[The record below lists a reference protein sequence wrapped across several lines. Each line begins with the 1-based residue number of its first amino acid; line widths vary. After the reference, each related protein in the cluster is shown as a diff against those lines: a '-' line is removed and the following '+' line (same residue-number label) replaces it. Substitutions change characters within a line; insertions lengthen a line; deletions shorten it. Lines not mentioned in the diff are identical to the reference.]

1 MNSIEPPS
9 LVLPEIMFAGIGSE
23 TIIYAIIIFFLLFFC
38 AVMSGS
44 ESALFSINP
53 DENNKLKAENS
64 KEAKT
69 IIQLLSNPRDLLA
82 TILIVNNFVIVGIVI
97 LSTFVLD
104 ANFPVQEGNELIRFF
119 IEVVGITFMIL
130 LIGEVIP
137 KIYATNNAERVS
149 RWVARPLY
157 ILSKTPP
164 ISWLKWV
171 LVSGSKFISKAKRKS
186 IHVSTDELEHAIALT
201 KESSTTDE
209 EQKLLEGIVKFGR
222 TEASQ
227 IMKPRIEMAV
237 LNSDC
242 LFDEVLAFVLDA
254 GYSRI
259 PVYKENTDN
268 VIGILYIKDLLQHL
282 SKGKEFNWLEVIR
295 KPFFIPENKKI
306 NDLLQEFRSMKMHLA
321 VVVDEYGGASGVI
334 TLEDILEEIVG
345 DITDEFDDDEIAFEK
360 LDDSTYIFEGRTT
373 LNDFY
378 KVVGIDGKDF
388 EAIKGDA
395 ETLGGFINEQTG
407 RIMKNKEFILQGN
420 FKLIV
425 ESSDKR
431 RVKLVKVLIN
441 NK

>member
-1 MNSIEPPS
+1 MISIEPPS
-9 LVLPEIMFAGIGSE
+9 LQFPEVISAGLSNESIV
-23 TIIYAIIIFFLLFFC
+23 YFVIIFFLLFVC

-44 ESALFSINP
+44 ESALFSIKP
-53 DENNKLKAENS
+53 EENNKLKSEDS

-69 IIQLLSNPRDLLA
+69 IIHLLSNPRDLLA

-97 LSTFVLD
+97 LATFVLD
-104 ANFPVQEGNELIRFF
+104 EEFPTKPGNELIRFL

-137 KIYATNNAERVS
+137 KIYATNNAEKAS

-157 ILSKTPP
+157 LISRTPP
-164 ISWLKWV
+164 VSWLKWV
-171 LVSGSKFISKAKRKS
+171 LVSGSKFISLSKKQSANIS
-186 IHVSTDELEHAIALT
+186 ADELEHAIALT
-201 KESSTTDE
+201 KESATSDG

-227 IMKPRIEMAV
+227 IMKPRIEMAA
-237 LNSDC
+237 LDAETN
-242 LFDEVLAFVLDA
+242 FKEVLAFVLEA

-268 VIGILYIKDLLQHL
+268 VIGILYIKDLLPYL
-282 SKGKEFNWLEVIR
+282 SKEQDFDWMTVIR

-321 VVVDEYGGASGVI
+321 VVVDEYGGASGII

-345 DITDEFDDDEIAFEK
+345 DITDEFDDDEISYQK
-360 LDDSTYIFEGRTT
+360 LDDTTYIFEGRTT

-378 KVVGIDGKDF
+378 KVVGTDGKEF
-388 EAIKGDA
+388 EALKGDA
-395 ETLGGFINEQTG
+395 ETIGGFINEQAG
-407 RIMKNKEFILQGN
+407 RIMKNKEFITQGN
-420 FKLIV
+420 FKLII

-431 RVKLVKVLIN
+431 RVKQVRVLITS
-441 NK
+441 

>member
-1 MNSIEPPS
+1 MISIEPPS
-9 LVLPEIMFAGIGSE
+9 LQFPEVISAGLSNESIV
-23 TIIYAIIIFFLLFFC
+23 YFVIIFFLLFVC

-44 ESALFSINP
+44 ESALFSIKP
-53 DENNKLKAENS
+53 EENNKLKSEDS

-69 IIQLLSNPRDLLA
+69 IIHLLSNPRDLLA

-97 LSTFVLD
+97 LATFALD
-104 ANFPVQEGNELIRFF
+104 EEFPTKPGNELIRFL

-137 KIYATNNAERVS
+137 KIYATNNAEKAS

-157 ILSKTPP
+157 LISRTPP
-164 ISWLKWV
+164 VSWLKWV
-171 LVSGSKFISKAKRKS
+171 LVSGSKFISLSKKQSANIS
-186 IHVSTDELEHAIALT
+186 ADELEHAIAIT
-201 KESSTTDE
+201 KESATSDG

-227 IMKPRIEMAV
+227 IMKPRIEMAA
-237 LNSDC
+237 LDADSN
-242 LFDEVLAFVLDA
+242 FKEVLAFVLEA

-268 VIGILYIKDLLQHL
+268 VIGILYIKDLLPFL
-282 SKGKEFNWLEVIR
+282 SNEQDFNWITVIR

-306 NDLLQEFRSMKMHLA
+306 NDLLQEFRNMKMHLA
-321 VVVDEYGGASGVI
+321 VVVDEYGGASGII

-345 DITDEFDDDEIAFEK
+345 DITDEFDDDEISYQK
-360 LDDSTYIFEGRTT
+360 LDDTTYIFEGRTT

-378 KVVGIDGKDF
+378 KVVGSDGKEF
-388 EAIKGDA
+388 EALKGDA
-395 ETLGGFINEQTG
+395 ETIGGFINEQAG
-407 RIMKNKEFILQGN
+407 RIMKNKEFITQGN
-420 FKLIV
+420 FKLII

-431 RVKLVKVLIN
+431 RVKQVRVLITS
-441 NK
+441 

>member
-1 MNSIEPPS
+1 MISIEPPS
-9 LVLPEIMFAGIGSE
+9 LQFPEVISAGLSNESIV
-23 TIIYAIIIFFLLFFC
+23 YFVIIFFLLFVC

-44 ESALFSINP
+44 ESALFSIKP
-53 DENNKLKAENS
+53 EEKNKLKSEDS

-69 IIQLLSNPRDLLA
+69 IIHLLSNPRDLLA

-97 LSTFVLD
+97 LATFVLD
-104 ANFPVQEGNELIRFF
+104 EEFPTKPGNELIRFL

-137 KIYATNNAERVS
+137 KIYATNNAEKAS

-157 ILSKTPP
+157 LISRTPP
-164 ISWLKWV
+164 VSWLKWV
-171 LVSGSKFISKAKRKS
+171 LVSGSKFISLSKKQSANIS
-186 IHVSTDELEHAIALT
+186 ADELEHAIALT
-201 KESSTTDE
+201 KESATSDG

-227 IMKPRIEMAV
+227 IMKPRIEMAA
-237 LNSDC
+237 LDAETN
-242 LFDEVLAFVLDA
+242 FKEVLAFVLEA

-268 VIGILYIKDLLQHL
+268 VIGILYIKDLLPYL
-282 SKGKEFNWLEVIR
+282 SNDQDFNWITVIR

-306 NDLLQEFRSMKMHLA
+306 NDLLQEFRNMKMHLA
-321 VVVDEYGGASGVI
+321 VVVDEYGGASGII

-345 DITDEFDDDEIAFEK
+345 DITDEFDDDEISYQK
-360 LDDSTYIFEGRTT
+360 LDDTTYIFEGRTT

-378 KVVGIDGKDF
+378 KVVGSDGKEF
-388 EAIKGDA
+388 EALKGDA
-395 ETLGGFINEQTG
+395 ETIGGFINEQAG
-407 RIMKNKEFILQGN
+407 RIMKNKEFITQGN
-420 FKLIV
+420 FKLII

-431 RVKLVKVLIN
+431 RVKQVRVLITS
-441 NK
+441 

>member
-1 MNSIEPPS
+1 MISIEPPS
-9 LVLPEIMFAGIGSE
+9 LQFPEVISAGLSNESIV
-23 TIIYAIIIFFLLFFC
+23 YFVIIFFLLFVC

-44 ESALFSINP
+44 ESALFSIKP
-53 DENNKLKAENS
+53 EENNKLKSEDS

-69 IIQLLSNPRDLLA
+69 IIHLLSNPRDLLA

-97 LSTFVLD
+97 LATFALD
-104 ANFPVQEGNELIRFF
+104 EEFPTKPGNELIRFL

-137 KIYATNNAERVS
+137 KIYATNNAEKAS

-157 ILSKTPP
+157 LISRTPP
-164 ISWLKWV
+164 VSWLKWV
-171 LVSGSKFISKAKRKS
+171 LVSGSKFISLSKKQSANIS
-186 IHVSTDELEHAIALT
+186 ADELEHAIALT
-201 KESSTTDE
+201 KESATSDG

-227 IMKPRIEMAV
+227 IMKPRIEMAA
-237 LNSDC
+237 LDAESN
-242 LFDEVLAFVLDA
+242 FKEVLAFVLEA

-268 VIGILYIKDLLQHL
+268 VIGILYIKDLLPYL
-282 SKGKEFNWLEVIR
+282 SKEQDFDWMTVIR

-321 VVVDEYGGASGVI
+321 VVVDEYGGASGII

-345 DITDEFDDDEIAFEK
+345 DITDEFDDDEISYQK
-360 LDDSTYIFEGRTT
+360 LDDTTYIFEGRTT

-378 KVVGIDGKDF
+378 KVVGSDGKEF
-388 EAIKGDA
+388 EALKGDA
-395 ETLGGFINEQTG
+395 ETIGGFINEQAG
-407 RIMKNKEFILQGN
+407 RIMKNKEFITQGN
-420 FKLIV
+420 FKLII

-431 RVKLVKVLIN
+431 RVKQVRVLITS
-441 NK
+441 

>member
-1 MNSIEPPS
+1 
-9 LVLPEIMFAGIGSE
+9 
-23 TIIYAIIIFFLLFFC
+23 
-38 AVMSGS
+38 MSGS
-44 ESALFSINP
+44 ESALFSIKP
-53 DENNKLKAENS
+53 EEKNKLKSEDS

-69 IIQLLSNPRDLLA
+69 IIHLLSNPRDLLA

-97 LSTFVLD
+97 LATFALD
-104 ANFPVQEGNELIRFF
+104 EEFPTKPGNELIRFL

-137 KIYATNNAERVS
+137 KIYATNNAEKAS

-157 ILSKTPP
+157 LISRTPP
-164 ISWLKWV
+164 VSWLKWV
-171 LVSGSKFISKAKRKS
+171 LVSGSKFISLSKKQSANIS
-186 IHVSTDELEHAIALT
+186 ADELEHAIALT
-201 KESSTTDE
+201 KESATSDG

-227 IMKPRIEMAV
+227 IMKPRIEMAA
-237 LNSDC
+237 LDADSN
-242 LFDEVLAFVLDA
+242 FKEVLAFVLDA

-268 VIGILYIKDLLQHL
+268 VIGILYIKDLLPYL
-282 SKGKEFNWLEVIR
+282 SKEQDFDWMTVIR

-321 VVVDEYGGASGVI
+321 VVVDEYGGASGII

-345 DITDEFDDDEIAFEK
+345 DITDEFDDDEISYQK
-360 LDDSTYIFEGRTT
+360 LDDTTYIFEGRTT

-378 KVVGIDGKDF
+378 KVVGSDGKEF
-388 EAIKGDA
+388 EALKGDA
-395 ETLGGFINEQTG
+395 ETIGGFINEQAG
-407 RIMKNKEFILQGN
+407 RIMKNKEFITQGN
-420 FKLIV
+420 FKLII

-431 RVKLVKVLIN
+431 RVKQVRVLITS
-441 NK
+441 

>member
-1 MNSIEPPS
+1 MISIEPPS
-9 LVLPEIMFAGIGSE
+9 LQFPEVISAGLSNESIV
-23 TIIYAIIIFFLLFFC
+23 YFVIIFFLLFVC

-44 ESALFSINP
+44 ESALFSIKP
-53 DENNKLKAENS
+53 EENNKLKSEDS

-69 IIQLLSNPRDLLA
+69 IIHLLSNPRDLLA

-97 LSTFVLD
+97 LATFVLEEV
-104 ANFPVQEGNELIRFF
+104 FPSKTGNELIRFL

-137 KIYATNNAERVS
+137 KIYATNNAEKAS

-157 ILSKTPP
+157 LISRTPP
-164 ISWLKWV
+164 VSWLKWV
-171 LVSGSKFISKAKRKS
+171 LVSGSKFISLSKKQSANIS
-186 IHVSTDELEHAIALT
+186 ADELEHAIALT
-201 KESSTTDE
+201 KESATSDG

-227 IMKPRIEMAV
+227 IMKPRIEMAA
-237 LNSDC
+237 LDADSN
-242 LFDEVLAFVLDA
+242 FKEVLAFVLEA

-268 VIGILYIKDLLQHL
+268 VIGILYIKDLLPFL
-282 SKGKEFNWLEVIR
+282 SNEQDFNWITVIR

-321 VVVDEYGGASGVI
+321 VVVDEYGGASGII

-345 DITDEFDDDEIAFEK
+345 DITDEFDDDEISYQK
-360 LDDSTYIFEGRTT
+360 LDDTTYIFEGRTT

-378 KVVGIDGKDF
+378 KVVGSDGKEF
-388 EAIKGDA
+388 EALKGDA
-395 ETLGGFINEQTG
+395 ETIGGFINEQAG
-407 RIMKNKEFILQGN
+407 RIMKNKEFITQGN
-420 FKLIV
+420 FKLII

-431 RVKLVKVLIN
+431 RVKQVRVLITS
-441 NK
+441 

>member
-1 MNSIEPPS
+1 MISIEPPS
-9 LVLPEIMFAGIGSE
+9 LQFPEVISAGLSNESIV
-23 TIIYAIIIFFLLFFC
+23 YFVIIFFLLFVC

-44 ESALFSINP
+44 ESALFSIKP
-53 DENNKLKAENS
+53 EEKNKLKSEDS

-69 IIQLLSNPRDLLA
+69 IIHLLSNPRDLLA

-97 LSTFVLD
+97 LATFALD
-104 ANFPVQEGNELIRFF
+104 EEFPTKPGNELIRFL

-137 KIYATNNAERVS
+137 KIYATNNAEKAS

-157 ILSKTPP
+157 LISRTPP
-164 ISWLKWV
+164 VSWLKWV
-171 LVSGSKFISKAKRKS
+171 LVSGSKFISLSKKQSANIS
-186 IHVSTDELEHAIALT
+186 ADELEHAIALT
-201 KESSTTDE
+201 KESATSDG

-227 IMKPRIEMAV
+227 IMKPRIEMAA
-237 LNSDC
+237 LDADSN
-242 LFDEVLAFVLDA
+242 FKEVLAFVLEA

-268 VIGILYIKDLLQHL
+268 VIGILYIKDLLPYL
-282 SKGKEFNWLEVIR
+282 SKEEDFNWITVIR

-306 NDLLQEFRSMKMHLA
+306 NDLLQEFRNMKMHLA
-321 VVVDEYGGASGVI
+321 VVVDEYGGASGII

-345 DITDEFDDDEIAFEK
+345 DITDEFDDDEISYQK
-360 LDDSTYIFEGRTT
+360 LDDTTYIFEGRTT

-378 KVVGIDGKDF
+378 KVVGSDGKEF
-388 EAIKGDA
+388 EALKGDA
-395 ETLGGFINEQTG
+395 ETIGGFINEQAG
-407 RIMKNKEFILQGN
+407 RIMKNKEFITQGN
-420 FKLIV
+420 FKLII

-431 RVKLVKVLIN
+431 RVKQVRVLITS
-441 NK
+441 

>member
-1 MNSIEPPS
+1 MISIEPPS
-9 LVLPEIMFAGIGSE
+9 LQFPEVISAGLSNESIV
-23 TIIYAIIIFFLLFFC
+23 YFVIIFFLLFVC

-44 ESALFSINP
+44 ESALFSIKP
-53 DENNKLKAENS
+53 EEKNKLKSEDS

-69 IIQLLSNPRDLLA
+69 IIHLLSNPRDLLA

-97 LSTFVLD
+97 LATFVLD
-104 ANFPVQEGNELIRFF
+104 EEFPTKPGNELIRFL

-137 KIYATNNAERVS
+137 KIYATNNAEKAS

-157 ILSKTPP
+157 LISRTPP
-164 ISWLKWV
+164 VSWLKWV
-171 LVSGSKFISKAKRKS
+171 LVSGSKFISLSKKQSANIS
-186 IHVSTDELEHAIALT
+186 ADELEHAIALT
-201 KESSTTDE
+201 KESATSDG

-227 IMKPRIEMAV
+227 IMKPRIEMAA
-237 LNSDC
+237 LDADSN
-242 LFDEVLAFVLDA
+242 FKEVLAFVLDA

-268 VIGILYIKDLLQHL
+268 VIGILYIKDLLPYL
-282 SKGKEFNWLEVIR
+282 SKEHDFDWMTVIR

-321 VVVDEYGGASGVI
+321 VVVDEYGGASGII

-345 DITDEFDDDEIAFEK
+345 DITDEFDDDEISYQK
-360 LDDSTYIFEGRTT
+360 LDDTTYIFEGRTT

-378 KVVGIDGKDF
+378 KVVGTDGKEF
-388 EAIKGDA
+388 EALKGDA
-395 ETLGGFINEQTG
+395 ETIGGFINEQAG
-407 RIMKNKEFILQGN
+407 RIMKNKEFITQGN
-420 FKLIV
+420 FKLII

-431 RVKLVKVLIN
+431 RVKQVRVLITS
-441 NK
+441 

>member
-1 MNSIEPPS
+1 MISIEPPS
-9 LVLPEIMFAGIGSE
+9 LQFPDLISAGLSNE
-23 TIIYAIIIFFLLFFC
+23 SIIYFVIIFFLLFVC

-44 ESALFSINP
+44 ESALFSIKP
-53 DENNKLKAENS
+53 EENNKLKSEDS

-69 IIQLLSNPRDLLA
+69 IIHLLSNPRDLLA

-97 LSTFVLD
+97 LATFVLD
-104 ANFPVQEGNELIRFF
+104 EEFPTKPGNELIRFL

-137 KIYATNNAERVS
+137 KIYATNNAEKAS

-157 ILSKTPP
+157 LISRTPP
-164 ISWLKWV
+164 VSWLKWV
-171 LVSGSKFISKAKRKS
+171 LVSGSKFISLSKKQSANIS
-186 IHVSTDELEHAIALT
+186 ADELEHAIALT
-201 KESSTTDE
+201 KESATSDG

-227 IMKPRIEMAV
+227 IMKPRIEMAA
-237 LNSDC
+237 LDADSN
-242 LFDEVLAFVLDA
+242 FKEVLAFVLDA

-268 VIGILYIKDLLQHL
+268 VIGILYIKDLLPYL
-282 SKGKEFNWLEVIR
+282 SKENDFDWMTVIR

-321 VVVDEYGGASGVI
+321 VVVDEYGGASGII

-345 DITDEFDDDEIAFEK
+345 DITDEFDDDEISYQK
-360 LDDSTYIFEGRTT
+360 LDDTTYIFEGRTT

-378 KVVGIDGKDF
+378 KVVGSDGKEF
-388 EAIKGDA
+388 EALKGDA
-395 ETLGGFINEQTG
+395 ETIGGFINEQAG
-407 RIMKNKEFILQGN
+407 RIMKNKEFITQGN
-420 FKLIV
+420 FKLII

-431 RVKLVKVLIN
+431 RVKQVRVLITS
-441 NK
+441 

>member
-1 MNSIEPPS
+1 MISIEPPS
-9 LVLPEIMFAGIGSE
+9 FQFPEVISAGLSNESIV
-23 TIIYAIIIFFLLFFC
+23 YFVIIFFLLFVC

-44 ESALFSINP
+44 ESALFSIKP
-53 DENNKLKAENS
+53 EENNKLKSEDS

-69 IIQLLSNPRDLLA
+69 IIHLLSNPRDLLA

-97 LSTFVLD
+97 LATFALD
-104 ANFPVQEGNELIRFF
+104 EEFPTKPGNELIRFL

-137 KIYATNNAERVS
+137 KIYATNNAEKAS

-157 ILSKTPP
+157 LISRTPP
-164 ISWLKWV
+164 VSWLKWV
-171 LVSGSKFISKAKRKS
+171 LVSGSKFISLSKKQSANIS
-186 IHVSTDELEHAIALT
+186 ADELEHAIALT
-201 KESSTTDE
+201 KESATSDG

-227 IMKPRIEMAV
+227 IMKPRIEMAA
-237 LNSDC
+237 LDADSN
-242 LFDEVLAFVLDA
+242 FKEVLAFVLEA

-268 VIGILYIKDLLQHL
+268 VIGILYIKDLLPYL
-282 SKGKEFNWLEVIR
+282 SNEQDFNWITVIR

-321 VVVDEYGGASGVI
+321 VVVDEYGGASGII

-345 DITDEFDDDEIAFEK
+345 DITDEFDDDEISYQK
-360 LDDSTYIFEGRTT
+360 LDDTTYIFEGRTT

-378 KVVGIDGKDF
+378 KVVGSDGKEF
-388 EAIKGDA
+388 EALKGDA
-395 ETLGGFINEQTG
+395 ETIGGFINEQAG
-407 RIMKNKEFILQGN
+407 RIMKNKEFITQGN
-420 FKLIV
+420 FKLII

-431 RVKLVKVLIN
+431 RVKQVRVLITS
-441 NK
+441 

>member
-1 MNSIEPPS
+1 MISTEPPS
-9 LVLPEIMFAGIGSE
+9 LIMPEVITAGISME
-23 TIIYAIIIFFLLFFC
+23 TTVYCVIILLLLFVC

-53 DENNKLKAENS
+53 DESNKLKSENS

-69 IIQLLSNPRDLLA
+69 IIHLLSNPRDLLA

-104 ANFPVQEGNELIRFF
+104 INFPPKPGNELVRFL

-130 LIGEVIP
+130 LIAEVIP
-137 KIYATNNAERVS
+137 KIYATNNAEKVS
-149 RWVARPLY
+149 RWVARPLF
-157 ILSKTPP
+157 LLAKMPP
-164 ISWLKWV
+164 VSWLRLA
-171 LVSGSKFISKAKRKS
+171 LVSGTKFISKVKKKS
-186 IHVSTDELEHAIALT
+186 IQISSDELEQAVALT
-201 KESSTTDE
+201 KESSTSED

-227 IMKPRIEMAV
+227 IMKPRIEMSVINAEC
-237 LNSDC
+237 S
-242 LFDEVLAFVLDA
+242 FEMVLAFVLEA

-259 PVYKENTDN
+259 PVFKENTDN
-268 VIGILYIKDLLQHL
+268 VIGILYIKDLLPHL
-282 SKGKEFNWLEVIR
+282 AKKNDFNWLDVIR

-306 NDLLQEFRSMKMHLA
+306 NDLLQEFRTMKMHLA
-321 VVVDEYGGASGVI
+321 VVVDEYGGASGLI

-345 DITDEFDDDEIAFEK
+345 DITDEFDDDEISFEK
-360 LDDSTYIFEGRTT
+360 IDDFTFIFEGRTT

-378 KVVGIDGKDF
+378 KILGTDGKEF
-388 EAIKGDA
+388 ESCKGDA
-395 ETLGGFINEQTG
+395 ETIGGFINEQSG
-407 RIMKNKEFILQGN
+407 RIMKNNEFISKGN
-420 FKLIV
+420 FKLVV

-441 NK
+441 KK